1 MPKLHLLCPDKG
13 HAVRTDIPETPKV
26 AKLVPLIVIPCLN
39 EAEHI
44 APLLAQLARTTDQI
58 GGRIVVVDGGST
70 DGTWEIVS
78 AIASRDSCISL
89 LHNPRR
95 IQSAAINLAVAE
107 DRGVSSH
114 LIRIDAHCRY
124 PDDYCSRLLAEMD
137 RSGADSVVVSMIA
150 DGERGVEALN
160 AVAQNSTV
168 GNGGSRH
175 RRRSEGRFVDHGHH
189 ALIRLDAFRAV
200 GGYDPSF
207 SHNEDAELDFRL
219 RRNGYCIWLTADPV
233 ITYIPR
239 RSLGALTRQYFN
251 YGCGRARTML
261 KHAVAPQLRQMKVM
275 MVLPAIVLS
284 ALIGVH
290 WIFAAPAALWLAVC
304 IASGVFLAFRHRR
317 AWLALSSV
325 SALLMH
331 VAWSTGFWWQMFGAL
346 FVGASV
352 ASRGNAR

>member
-1 MPKLHLLCPDKG
+1 M
-13 HAVRTDIPETPKV
+13 RTDIPEIPKV
-26 AKLVPLIVIPCLN
+26 AKPVPLIVIPCLN

-44 APLLAQLARTTDQI
+44 APLLAQLARTMDQI

-107 DRGVSSH
+107 DQGVSSH

-124 PDDYCSRLLAEMD
+124 PDDYCARLLAEMD

-150 DGERGVEALN
+150 DGEQGVEALN

-175 RRRSEGRFVDHGHH
+175 RRRTEGQFVDHGHH

-275 MVLPAIVLS
+275 MVLPAVVLS
-284 ALIGVH
+284 ALTGVH
-290 WIFAAPAALWLAVC
+290 WIFAVPAALWLAVC
-304 IASGVFLAFRHRR
+304 IASGVFLALRHRR

-325 SALLMH
+325 SAMLMH
-331 VAWSTGFWWQMFGAL
+331 VAWSTGFWWQILGTL
-346 FVGASV
+346 FAGASV
-352 ASRGNAR
+352 ASPGDAR